1 MPCGFAVAWRRKSM
15 ASDLFNPMISFFSS
29 RASKVSQMRTLKRSG
44 FTLVELLVVIAII
57 GTLVG
62 LLLPA
67 VQAARESARRSQ
79 CSNNLKQQGLA
90 FQNHHDA
97 MQAFPNGGAGTSWWS
112 TPYSGETWGHSQWV
126 RLLPFMEQTG
136 AYSRLK
142 WCAKG
147 GTVLSSGWDGN
158 AAVWQDLKIKALICP
173 SSSLKGGGPW
183 NNFASN
189 YYGIAGAV
197 PMQFGPQPTGVFQS
211 TAGMAHNNDGDW
223 GYTSGR
229 GMVPNYGNGTAGVSG
244 DAVGPQIV
252 GINMSQCSD
261 GLSKT
266 LLVGEMGAV
275 VKGTAV
281 GVEGEDRR
289 PGRNWGWQMGGLSGW
304 RDWGP
309 HTNNVTL
316 RYAPN
321 AKVLGQPGVKDWSG
335 WADASPANPP
345 LTSAHPGG
353 VMTLRGD
360 ASVQFMTDNIDL
372 QTMTLLAV
380 RDDGV
385 PVSDE

>member
-1 MPCGFAVAWRRKSM
+1 
-15 ASDLFNPMISFFSS
+15 
-29 RASKVSQMRTLKRSG
+29 MRTSIRSG

-79 CSNNLKQQGLA
+79 CSNNMKQQGLA

-97 MQAFPNGGAGTSWWS
+97 MQAFPNGGAGTSWWF
-112 TPYSGETWGHSQWV
+112 TPYSAESWGHSQWV
-126 RLLPFMEQTG
+126 RLMPFMEQTG
-136 AYSRLK
+136 PYSRLQ
-142 WCAKG
+142 WSSRG
-147 GTVLSSGWDGN
+147 GTPISSGWDGN
-158 AAVWQDLKIKALICP
+158 AAVWQDLRIKALICP
-173 SSSLKGGGPW
+173 SSSLTNNGPW
-183 NNFASN
+183 NNFTSN

-197 PMQFGPQPTGVFQS
+197 PMQFGPQTTGVFQS
-211 TAGMAHNNDGDW
+211 TAGMAQNDDSAW
-223 GYTSGR
+223 GITSGR

-244 DAVGPQIV
+244 DAVGPQIL
-252 GINMSQCSD
+252 GLNMSRCSD
-261 GLSKT
+261 GTSKT
-266 LLVGEMGAV
+266 LMVGEMSGLVSDATGANRQ
-275 VKGTAV
+275 
-281 GVEGEDRR
+281 DRR
-289 PGRNWGWQMGGLSGW
+289 PGRNWGWHMGGLSGW

-309 HTNNVTL
+309 HSNNVTL

-321 AKVLGQPGVKDWSG
+321 AKVLGQPGVRDWGG
-335 WADASPANPP
+335 WADASPGNAP

-353 VMTLRGD
+353 VLTLRVDG
-360 ASVQFMTDNIDL
+360 SVQYMNDTIDL